1 MTYININDFDA
12 VLFDL
17 DGTIADSM
25 HIWKDIDIEFLSK
38 FNIKMPENLQNEIEG
53 LSFYQTAVYFKKT
66 FKIEWTLDEIMDCW
80 NEMAYEHY
88 SEVIKLKPGAAG
100 FLKLLKSMNKKTG
113 ITTSNSRKLTEA
125 FLKSNNADSYFDI
138 IVTSK
143 EVLLGKPAPDIYL
156 HAAELLNIRPDR
168 CLVME
173 DLPAGILAGKRA
185 GMTVCAVEDTYSI
198 PLRNEKQR
206 ISDFYLSDFR
216 ELKINGDKQ
225 YE

>member
-25 HIWKDIDIEFLSK
+25 RIWKDIDIEFLSK

-53 LSFYQTAVYFKKT
+53 LSFYQTAVYFKET
-66 FKIEWTLDEIMDCW
+66 FKIDWSLEEIMDCW
-80 NEMAYEHY
+80 NKMAYEHY
-88 SEVIKLKPGAAG
+88 SGAIKLKPGTAD
-100 FLKLLKSMNKKTG
+100 FLKQLKSMNKKTG
-113 ITTSNSRKLTEA
+113 ITTSNSRQLTEA
-125 FLKSNNADSYFDI
+125 FLKSNNADNYFDI

-143 EVLLGKPAPDIYL
+143 EVSLGKPAPDIYL
-156 HAAELLNIRPDR
+156 HAAELLNIKPDR

-173 DLPAGILAGKRA
+173 DLPAGIMAGKKA

-198 PLRNEKQR
+198 PLRDEKQKM
-206 ISDFYLSDFR
+206 SDFYLYDFR
-216 ELKINGDKQ
+216 ELKTDGDKQ
-225 YE
+225 DE